1 MKYPVYK
8 GYKYRSMKTVA
19 PTGGMNAI
27 WFIYE
32 ITPVEIHYNVFYR
45 QWGEFLVHMCAIVGG
60 IFAAVGLF
68 ETLLT
73 TGFCLAGPIEPSK
86 QAA

>member
-1 MKYPVYK
+1 
-8 GYKYRSMKTVA
+8 MKTVA